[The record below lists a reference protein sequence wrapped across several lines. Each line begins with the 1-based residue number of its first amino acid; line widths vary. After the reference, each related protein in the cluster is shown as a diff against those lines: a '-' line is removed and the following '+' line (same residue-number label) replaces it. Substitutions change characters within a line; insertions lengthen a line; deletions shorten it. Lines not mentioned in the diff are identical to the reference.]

1 MRCWKRAEEIA
12 WTDRVRNGTLGG
24 VKEERNI
31 VHTLKRREA
40 NWIGHILL
48 GICLL
53 HVVEGKVEGKIE
65 VSGSRGRGSKQLL
78 GDEKV
83 METERGSTRSPFME
97 NWLWKRLWT
106 CRKAVDLS

>member
-1 MRCWKRAEEIA
+1 M
-12 WTDRVRNGTLGG
+12 DRSCKKNGTLRE

-31 VHTLKRREA
+31 IHTLKRREA

-48 GICLL
+48 GNCLR

-65 VSGSRGRGSKQLL
+65 VSGRRVRGSKQLP
-78 GDEKV
+78 GNEKV

-106 CRKAVDLS
+106 YRKAVKTTG